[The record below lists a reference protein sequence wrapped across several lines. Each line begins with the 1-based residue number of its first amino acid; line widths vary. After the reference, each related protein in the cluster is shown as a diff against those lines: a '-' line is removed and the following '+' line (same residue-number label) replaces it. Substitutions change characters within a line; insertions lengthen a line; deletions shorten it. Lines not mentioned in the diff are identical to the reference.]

1 MHILLESKEEG
12 RLATGGERGKIL
24 PSKNQPEKRMLCDH
38 TASAYTNSQLYCL
51 IRYCF
56 LHKKFSVL
64 LLAKS
69 WRLPADVTMNPFVL
83 FLSLFEVSLC

>member
-12 RLATGGERGKIL
+12 RLGTGGERGEIL
-24 PSKNQPEKRMLCDH
+24 PSKNQPEKRCSVILPPLLIPIFN
-38 TASAYTNSQLYCL
+38 YTVIFL
-51 IRYCF
+51 YCF

-69 WRLPADVTMNPFVL
+69 WRLTADVTMNPFVL
-83 FLSLFEVSLC
+83 FLS